1 MANGQQGPE
10 RGFQRALAL
19 VGYERTRFATQAAFA
34 RELAASDPARGR
46 EWLELVEKAS
56 SVVAAAAE
64 RGDAG
69 RVRDAVREAERL
81 LAPVGE
87 AARACTV
94 YCVGHAHIDMNW
106 MWSYPETVSVTVD
119 SLTTVLRL
127 MEEVPQLTFSQ
138 SQASVYAFLERYRPD
153 LLDQVQRRVREGR
166 WEVTASHWVETD
178 KNLVSGESLCRHLL
192 YTRRYMQRLFGLAPE
207 DVPIDWS
214 PDTFGHA
221 ATVPSYLSQGGVR
234 YLYLHR
240 PGVHG
245 RPDVP
250 GAFWWAAA
258 DGSRVLVRN
267 DRALGYN
274 GVIGPQ
280 VVPRSL
286 VPLRRE
292 TGLQFTMFVYGVGDH
307 GGGPTRRD
315 LAYLLDMAQWPVY
328 PKLVF
333 ATARQFF
340 ERLERE
346 GARLPVLEGEL
357 NFEFTG
363 CYTTQTLIKK
373 SNRFAE
379 KRLAAAEAACLL
391 GERVAGVPYPA
402 EGLEQ
407 AWRDALFNHFHDILP
422 GSGVRDTRTYAHG
435 LYQQVVAFTASAG
448 TRALRAIAGLVDTKD
463 AQAAETDMPAALTPT
478 AAGSGAGHGSAD
490 GGLSSYAADAG
501 TGVHPLVIFNT
512 TESERKEVVEA
523 TVWDPGWGWES
534 PESVELEAEG
544 PDSSRAAAQVLE
556 RGTYW
561 GHRFQ
566 RVAFPASVP
575 GLGYSRWFLRETPVS
590 ALAAQTEPAPRTEPG
605 QAAGRR
611 QGTRQLGFVHPCR
624 YAVYERGIEGLENEH
639 LSLEVDPNGG
649 GIRRLTHVPSGTGI
663 VEGAGSILEYAVE
676 RARPMSAWEIEH
688 TGSATAPVVTK
699 IERVAAGPYVA
710 SLAVSLRVAASELRL
725 VYELRAADPRLHIRL
740 HAFWMERGSRD
751 AGSPV
756 LRLALPLAFAG
767 ADARPRAV
775 YEIPFGAL
783 ERSLARGEEV
793 PALRWA
799 AVEAG
804 PRGHRI
810 ACVLFN
816 DCKHGHSF
824 RDGVLALTLIRSSFE
839 PDPLPEIGQHEVR
852 CGLACVPGPLDCAA
866 AARAA
871 AAFETELQVVS
882 TASREG
888 RLAASSS
895 FLRVDG
901 AVLSGFKRSEDGE
914 ALVLRFYNP
923 AEEETL
929 ARVEP
934 TPILGRIRSA
944 EQVDLLE
951 RRLAAAAVA
960 GGAASVRVPGR
971 GIASMRIV
979 LEN

>member
-10 RGFQRALAL
+10 RGFQKTLAL
-19 VGYERTRFATQAAFA
+19 VGYERTRFAAQAAFA
-34 RELAASDPARGR
+34 RELAASDPAREE
-46 EWLELVEKAS
+46 EWLELVDKAS
-56 SVVAAAAE
+56 SVVEAAAE
-64 RGDAG
+64 RGDAA

-81 LAPVGE
+81 MAPIGE
-87 AARACTV
+87 AAKACTV

-106 MWSYPETVSVTVD
+106 MWSWPETVSVTID
-119 SLTTVLRL
+119 TLTTVLRL
-127 MEEVPQLTFSQ
+127 MEEFPQLTFSQ
-138 SQASVYAFLERYRPD
+138 SQASVYAILERYRPD
-153 LLDQVQRRVREGR
+153 LLEQVQRRVREGR

-178 KNLVSGESLCRHLL
+178 KNMVSGESLCRHLL

-221 ATVPSYLSQGGVR
+221 ATVPTYLAQGGVR

-280 VVPRSL
+280 VVSHSL
-286 VPLRRE
+286 VPFRRE
-292 TGLQFTMFVYGVGDH
+292 AGLQFTMFVYGVGDH

-315 LAYLLDMAQWPVY
+315 LAVLLDMAEWPVF

-333 ATARQFF
+333 ATAKQFF
-340 ERLERE
+340 ERLEAE

-379 KRLAAAEAACLL
+379 KRLADAEAACLL

-402 EGLEQ
+402 DGLEQ
-407 AWRDALFNHFHDILP
+407 AWRDALFSHFHDILP

-448 TRALRAIAGLVDTKD
+448 TRALRAIAGLVDTSD
-463 AQAAETDMPAALTPT
+463 TQGAETDLPAALAPT
-478 AAGSGAGHGSAD
+478 APGSGAGHGSAD

-512 TESERKEVVEA
+512 TEAEREEIVEA
-523 TVWDPGWGWES
+523 AVWDPGWGWES
-534 PESVELEAEG
+534 PDSVELDAEG
-544 PDSSRAAAQVLE
+544 PDGSLARAQVLE

-566 RVAFPASVP
+566 RVAFPATVP
-575 GLGYSRWFLRETPVS
+575 GLGYSRWFLREKPVP
-590 ALAAQTEPAPRTEPG
+590 ALAAQTEPEPRSDLA
-605 QAAGRR
+605 QAAAT
-611 QGTRQLGFVHPCR
+611 QSTARQLGFVHPCR
-624 YAVYERGIEGLENEH
+624 YAVYERGVEGLENEH

-649 GIRRLTHVPSGTGI
+649 GIRRLAHVPSGVVL
-663 VEGAGSILEYAVE
+663 VEGAASILQYAVE

-688 TGSATAPVVTK
+688 TGAAAAPVVTK
-699 IERVAAGPYVA
+699 IERLAAGPYVA
-710 SLAVSLRVAASELRL
+710 SLAVSMRVAASELRL
-725 VYELRAADPRLHIRL
+725 VYELRAGDPRLHLRL
-740 HAFWMERGSRD
+740 QAVWLERGSRD
-751 AGSPV
+751 AGTPV

-767 ADARPRAV
+767 AEARPRAV

-804 PRGHRI
+804 PRGRRI
-810 ACVLFN
+810 ACVLYN

-824 RDGVLALTLIRSSFE
+824 RDGILALTLIRGSFE

-852 CGLACVPGPLDCAA
+852 CGLACVAGSLDCAA
-866 AARAA
+866 VARSA
-871 AAFETELQVVS
+871 AAFDTELAVVS
-882 TASREG
+882 TASRPG
-888 RLAASSS
+888 RLPPSSS
-895 FLRVDG
+895 FLRVEG
-901 AVLSGFKRSEDGE
+901 AVLSGLKRSEDGE
-914 ALVLRFYNP
+914 ALILRFCNP
-923 AEEETL
+923 AEQETV

-934 TPILGRIRSA
+934 APLLGRIRSA

-951 RRLAAAAVA
+951 RRLAAAAVD
-960 GGAASVRVPGR
+960 GGSVSIRVPGR
-971 GIASMRIV
+971 GLASLRIV
-979 LEN
+979 LEY